1 MSLSCDDCN
10 EARDLAG
17 ASKPYRRALV
27 LVVALNLGMGA
38 VEIAGGFF
46 GLSQALKADALD
58 FLGDGVVTLLGLL
71 AVSRGQRWRAHAAL
85 LQGGFLGVLGLGV
98 IGAAIYR
105 AVEQLTPEA
114 SVMSALGV
122 MALVT
127 NVVAAVI
134 LLPHR
139 HGDAN
144 VRAVWLFSRNDALGN
159 VIVIVAGGLVYW
171 SATPWPDLIAAVIIA
186 SLFLSSAR
194 QIIRDARHELHPESR
209 TA

>member
-1 MSLSCDDCN
+1 MSLSCDDCG
-10 EARDLAG
+10 EAKDLTG

-27 LVVALNLGMGA
+27 LVVVLNLGMGV
-38 VEIAGGFF
+38 VEIAGGFL

-58 FLGDGVVTLLGLL
+58 FLGDGVITLLGLL
-71 AVSRGQRWRAHAAL
+71 AISRGQRWRARAAL
-85 LQGGFLGVLGLGV
+85 LQGAFLAALGLGV
-98 IGAAIYR
+98 LGAAIYR
-105 AVEQLTPEA
+105 TVEQVTPEA
-114 SVMSALGV
+114 SVMSALGA

-127 NVVAAVI
+127 NVVAALI

-144 VRAVWLFSRNDALGN
+144 VRAVWLFSRNDAVGN
-159 VIVIVAGGLVYW
+159 LIVIVAGGLVYW
-171 SATPWPDLIAAVIIA
+171 SGTPWPDLVAAGIIA

-194 QIIRDARHELHPESR
+194 EIIRDARQELHPQSR